1 MSDLQT
7 TAPAFL
13 ELATRIVYC
22 SMATVDRQGRPRT
35 RVVHPVWFWDGERLE
50 GWVGSEVTPM
60 KAAHLE
66 RTPFVSCGYFTSET
80 HDECAAECRARLYT
94 DDATCTT
101 IWERIKGVPPPLGY
115 DPAIVPQW
123 RDGPHSPAFG
133 AIRLDPWRLRVRR
146 LMTGEEHTWTA

>member
-1 MSDLQT
+1 MSDLAT

-13 ELATRIVYC
+13 EMASRIVYC

-66 RTPFVSCGYFTSET
+66 RTPFVSCGYFTSDT
-80 HDECAAECRARLYT
+80 HEECAAECRARLHT
-94 DDATCTT
+94 DDETCEKAWDSIKAT
-101 IWERIKGVPPPLGY
+101 PPPLGY

-123 RDGPHSPAFG
+123 RDGPRSPAFG
-133 AIRLDPWRLRVRR
+133 AIHLDPWRLRVRH
-146 LMTGEEHTWTA
+146 LPTGEEHAWSA